1 MKFFKK
7 DSASLSLINTI
18 SFENF
23 YLKSQPLILYYIN
36 ILCYNSWME
45 GNIIVIIIL
54 MKFFLIKI
62 IYNILFEKSWKGTY
76 LSKLLFTIFS
86 T

>member
-18 SFENF
+18 SFEKF

-36 ILCYNSWME
+36 ILSYNSWME

-62 IYNILFEKSWKGTY
+62 IYNYFIWKIMKRD
-76 LSKLLFTIFS
+76 LPF
-86 T
+86 

>member
-18 SFENF
+18 SFEKF

-36 ILCYNSWME
+36 ILSYNSWME
-45 GNIIVIIIL
+45 GNIIVIVIL
-54 MKFFLIKI
+54 MKFFFIKI
-62 IYNILFEKSWKGTY
+62 IYNYFI
-76 LSKLLFTIFS
+76 
-86 T
+86 

>member
-36 ILCYNSWME
+36 ILSHNSWME

-54 MKFFLIKI
+54 MKKILIKI
-62 IYNILFEKSWKGTY
+62 IYNYFI
-76 LSKLLFTIFS
+76 
-86 T
+86 

>member
-18 SFENF
+18 SFEKF

-36 ILCYNSWME
+36 ILSYNSWME
-45 GNIIVIIIL
+45 ENIIVIIIL
-54 MKFFLIKI
+54 MKNFLIKI
-62 IYNILFEKSWKGTY
+62 IYNYFI
-76 LSKLLFTIFS
+76 
-86 T
+86 